1 LFAQSW
7 NTSLTVVSEFTDHQR
22 SVFCVFS
29 GQGVVNLRKH
39 FNTMLAAEE
48 QARRSMRAALP
59 VDTPIF
65 PATAPAQLPPQLQH
79 LESGFD
85 DGDPDAIDE
94 DDVPEDG
101 SEMVIDTQPL
111 LNQNNIGLGVDPTAV
126 GAIPAPPPIPVPPP
140 VNAAHPLAYMGGGHP
155 HVIPVPIAFHGTPPT
170 ADEPMLQHHVVP
182 TDQAGGFGNGDANQ
196 NSATASAS
204 ANGHHH
210 VTPVHA
216 MIDISIPADE
226 LEQISQSGP
235 AQGHQ
240 TPPTDGP
247 GGT

>member
-1 LFAQSW
+1 M
-7 NTSLTVVSEFTDHQR
+7 
-22 SVFCVFS
+22 FS

-39 FNTMLAAEE
+39 FNRMLAAEE
-48 QARRSMRAALP
+48 QARRSMQAALP

-65 PATAPAQLPPQLQH
+65 PATAPAQVPTQLQN
-79 LESGFD
+79 LESGFE
-85 DGDPDAIDE
+85 DGDPDAIED

-111 LNQNNIGLGVDPTAV
+111 LNHNNIGLGVDPAAV
-126 GAIPAPPPIPVPPP
+126 GAIPAPPPIPVPPQ
-140 VNAAHPLAYMGGGHP
+140 VSSTNPLAYAAGHP
-155 HVIPVPIAFHGTPPT
+155 PYIPVPIPFHGIPET
-170 ADEPMLQHHVVP
+170 ADEPMLQHHGEP
-182 TDQAGGFGNGDANQ
+182 TGHAGGFGNGDANQ
-196 NSATASAS
+196 GAATVGNN

-226 LEQISQSGP
+226 LEQISQSGGP
-235 AQGHQ
+235 VQGHH
-240 TPPTDGP
+240 TPPTEGP